1 MILSGNRVRLFC
13 WLSFALF
20 VASIVAIAQR
30 HHSYFFE
37 VNLVTSRAET
47 ARIYYDSL
55 RGTNASTP
63 FQQSPDSA
71 IYRLPI
77 PTGITTW
84 LRFAPLTDEGTATF
98 SNARI
103 VDRKGKVVLE
113 FHPKDFHPLDQ
124 IANYKVEGDKMTIET
139 VPHAITPQ
147 LDVSLPGPLQ
157 LKKLDFDLFYVVAHV
172 LLPFLIVFLG
182 GLAAGIVPGL
192 YSPRWSRT
200 RTNDTFLTRE
210 SNGKIATVQAPSNNH
225 GLQGFYS
232 RHRTALVVIA
242 AGLVLFLRMPDRFL
256 NAQLW
261 AEDALFF
268 TQALENGV
276 NSLFMPYG
284 GYQLLMPRIAEYV
297 ATQLPLE
304 RVPLFLNLVALA
316 IALTVVSRFLSS
328 RCNLPRKA
336 LLALTIVFVP
346 RPEDIFLTI
355 ENVQWVMS
363 LGLILLVLSDDP
375 QTISEH
381 VYDGLAAV
389 VSGLTGVFSVLFLP
403 LFALRLWQRRNTT
416 SAILFGLVLV
426 TAATQVWFVIHAPQL
441 YAENAG
447 AAFDYGLVPVV
458 LGYQLVSRL
467 FFGEWMP
474 YLSLFQLGVLG
485 SIAAVYWGILFFCR
499 GKGITDRLGRNILL
513 LAFGIALAASVYRFK
528 NVLFIFTTPEHIARY
543 FFPTQMLFV
552 WLLLEETKAGPARRT
567 VAHILLFAFF
577 ATSITLFRVEPL
589 WDYQWGKSVEL
600 IKQGHN
606 VAVPVNP
613 PGWYFQ
619 YPGTPGK

>member
-1 MILSGNRVRLFC
+1 VRLFC

-20 VASIVAIAQR
+20 VAAIVAIAQR

-63 FQQSPDSA
+63 FQQSPGSS
-71 IYRLPI
+71 IYRLPL

-84 LRFAPLTDEGTATF
+84 LHFAPLTDEGTATF

-103 VDRKGKVVLE
+103 VDRKGKVVQE
-113 FHPKDFHPLDQ
+113 FHPKDFRPLDQ
-124 IANYKVEGDKMTIET
+124 IAHYKVVGDKMSIET
-139 VPHAITPQ
+139 VPQAATPK

-157 LKKLDFDLFYVVAHV
+157 LRKLDFDLFYVVAHV
-172 LLPFLIVFLG
+172 LLPFLVVFFG

-192 YSPRWSRT
+192 YTPPRAAT
-200 RTNDTFLTRE
+200 KTNSKSQE
-210 SNGKIATVQAPSNNH
+210 KEATENISTAQTPNH
-225 GLQGFYS
+225 NRGLQGFYS

-242 AGLVLFLRMPDRFL
+242 AGLVLFLRMPDRFI

-268 TQALENGV
+268 TQALEHGV
-276 NSLFMPYG
+276 RSLFMPYG
-284 GYQLLMPRIAEYV
+284 GYQLLMPRIAEFV

-304 RVPLFLNLVALA
+304 HVPLFLNLAALA
-316 IALTVVSRFLSS
+316 IALTVVSRFLSP
-328 RCNLPRKA
+328 RCHLPFKP
-336 LLALTIVFVP
+336 LLALAIVFVP

-363 LGLILLVLSDDP
+363 LGLVLLVLSDDP
-375 QTISEH
+375 RTISQY
-381 VYDGLAAV
+381 VYDSLAAV
-389 VSGLTGVFSVLFLP
+389 LSGLTGVFSVLFLP
-403 LFALRLWQRRNTT
+403 LFALRLWQRRNIT
-416 SAILFGLVLV
+416 SAILFSLVLV
-426 TAATQVWFVIHAPQL
+426 TASTQIWFVAHAPQL

-447 AAFDYGLVPVV
+447 APFDYGLVPVV

-485 SIAAVYWGILFFCR
+485 SIATIYWGILFFYR
-499 GKGITDRLGRNILL
+499 GKGITDRLSRNILL

-543 FFPTQMLFV
+543 FFPTQMLFI
-552 WLLLEETKAGPARRT
+552 WLLLEETTAGLARRT
-567 VAHILLFAFF
+567 VAYILLFAFLS
-577 ATSITLFRVEPL
+577 TSLTLFRVEPL
-589 WDYQWGKSVEL
+589 WDYDWKKCVAQ
-600 IKQGHN
+600 IRQGEN

-619 YPGTPGK
+619 YPGKPGK